1 MIILNEGS
9 LFADHYRLTKRLGA
23 GSFGEVWLAR
33 NLLADLDVAI
43 KIYSLVDEKG
53 IQDFR
58 DEFKIAY
65 KLNHPNLLHLNH
77 FDIYLNSATL

>member
-65 KLNHPNLLHLNH
+65 KLNHLS
-77 FDIYLNSATL
+77 FASSTC

>member
-9 LFADHYRLTKRLGA
+9 LFADQYRLTKRLGA

-33 NLLADLDVAI
+33 NLLADLEDAI
-43 KIYSLVDEKG
+43 KIYSLVEEKG
-53 IQDFR
+53 IQDYR

-65 KLNHPNLLHLNH
+65 
-77 FDIYLNSATL
+77 

>member
-65 KLNHPNLLHLNH
+65 KLNHPN
-77 FDIYLNSATL
+77 

>member
-65 KLNHPNLLHLNH
+65 KL
-77 FDIYLNSATL
+77 T

>member
-43 KIYSLVDEKG
+43 KIYSLVDEKVYRILG
-53 IQDFR
+53 M
-58 DEFKIAY
+58 
-65 KLNHPNLLHLNH
+65 NLRLPIN
-77 FDIYLNSATL
+77 